1 MKKKDQ
7 VTAAEEQKEA
17 VQVKGKKRRAREAQ
31 REIRW
36 DRLDNTAHLFP
47 VIAGESMSNVYR
59 ISVTLTELVDRE
71 LLQQALDM
79 VLPKFDGFNL
89 RLRQGVFWY
98 YFEENGK
105 PAPRVR
111 EESAF
116 PCRYIRQNKNHSYM
130 FRVTYYK
137 YRINLE
143 VFHVLTDGMGGINF
157 LKELTYQ
164 YLRLAHPKLR
174 EKVGDS
180 LSSDTSLNRE
190 DSFLKNYKHSSQKG
204 YQTKRAYLL
213 KGEKLPPGE
222 FGVMHGY
229 MKIPELKKVCHAY
242 GVSINEYL
250 VAVYVWSVYTECM
263 HGMPSERPVRVAVP
277 VNLRP
282 YFNSITTKNFFV
294 MVSAEFHP
302 TKEIYT
308 FEEVLKSV
316 SESLRSQ
323 IGLVLQEPFLFSRT
337 IAENIG
343 VCGADEAAIREA
355 AKTACIAD
363 DIEGFANGYE
373 TMVGERGVT
382 LSGGQKQRVAIAR
395 MLTKKTPI
403 MVFDDSLSAVDTQT
417 DEKIRTALGRDLA
430 GTTTIIIS
438 HRITTLMDC
447 DNVLVLEHG
456 KLLQYGP
463 PQTLLQ
469 ADGLFRQ
476 IYDMQMSIGEE
487 EPA

>member
-17 VQVKGKKRRAREAQ
+17 ARGKGKKRRVREAQ

-59 ISVTLTELVDRE
+59 ISVTLTELVNRD

-250 VAVYVWSVYTECM
+250 VAVYIWSVYTECM

-302 TKEIYT
+302 TKEVYT
-308 FEEVLKSV
+308 FAEVLEIV
-316 SESLRSQ
+316 RDNLRSQ
-323 IGLVLQEPFLFSRT
+323 INREHLEKLFSYNVSNEKLLAARAVPLFLKNIAMKLVYTKSALANTTT
-337 IAENIG
+337 ITNIGNIG
-343 VCGADEAAIREA
+343 VDEEYRQYVEMFHAFLAMSKGQHLKGTICSYGSTLVFSFSFDLKDVSVQRGFFRKIAADG
-355 AKTACIAD
+355 
-363 DIEGFANGYE
+363 IEVELDTN
-373 TMVGERGVT
+373 GVT
-382 LSGGQKQRVAIAR
+382 
-395 MLTKKTPI
+395 
-403 MVFDDSLSAVDTQT
+403 
-417 DEKIRTALGRDLA
+417 
-430 GTTTIIIS
+430 
-438 HRITTLMDC
+438 
-447 DNVLVLEHG
+447 
-456 KLLQYGP
+456 
-463 PQTLLQ
+463 
-469 ADGLFRQ
+469 AD
-476 IYDMQMSIGEE
+476 
-487 EPA
+487 

>member
-17 VQVKGKKRRAREAQ
+17 VRGKGKKRRAREAQ

-250 VAVYVWSVYTECM
+250 VAAFAYSVYREYL
-263 HGMPSERPVRVAVP
+263 HGMPDKRPIRVAVP

-282 YFNSITTKNFFV
+282 YFNSITTKNFFTV
-294 MVSAEFHP
+294 VSAEFEP
-302 TKEIYT
+302 VEDSYT
-308 FEEVLKSV
+308 FEEVLKITT
-316 SESLRSQ
+316 ESLHQQ
-323 IGLVLQEPFLFSRT
+323 INLEELFSYNVSNEKLLVARAVPLFLKN
-337 IAENIG
+337 IAMRYVYTSAALANTSTVTNIG
-343 VCGADEAAIREA
+343 NVKVEEDYQPYIKMFYAFLAMSKGQNIKGTICSYQDTLAFTFSSVLKDTSLQR
-355 AKTACIAD
+355 
-363 DIEGFANGYE
+363 GFF
-373 TMVGERGVT
+373 RK
-382 LSGGQKQRVAIAR
+382 LS
-395 MLTKKTPI
+395 
-403 MVFDDSLSAVDTQT
+403 
-417 DEKIRTALGRDLA
+417 E
-430 GTTTIIIS
+430 
-438 HRITTLMDC
+438 
-447 DNVLVLEHG
+447 
-456 KLLQYGP
+456 
-463 PQTLLQ
+463 
-469 ADGLFRQ
+469 DGLNVE
-476 IYDMQMSIGEE
+476 IESNGVYYE
-487 EPA
+487 